1 MYGWSTSPIPLL
13 FIYTI
18 PYHGRHLF
26 PFTEPFL
33 YVRIEPRFAAILD
46 VSPYNNLT
54 LLCTAS
60 VPSNVTGSKV
70 FEWSRT
76 VSGSSSSLTHNGNTT
91 IINSFNLD
99 SATSVSTLTVTMR
112 TLGSISYTCTA
123 TILGEMTSETSTV
136 LVKGN
141 YMLLVSIH
149 F

>member
-1 MYGWSTSPIPLL
+1 M
-13 FIYTI
+13 
-18 PYHGRHLF
+18 
-26 PFTEPFL
+26 
-33 YVRIEPRFAAILD
+33 EPRFATILD
-46 VSPYNNLT
+46 VSPYNTLT

-76 VSGSSSSLTHNGNTT
+76 VSGSSSSLIHNGNTT

-99 SATSVSTLTVTMR
+99 SATSVSALRITMH

-141 YMLLVSIH
+141 YMLLVGIH
-149 F
+149 LYTTDFLKVVSR